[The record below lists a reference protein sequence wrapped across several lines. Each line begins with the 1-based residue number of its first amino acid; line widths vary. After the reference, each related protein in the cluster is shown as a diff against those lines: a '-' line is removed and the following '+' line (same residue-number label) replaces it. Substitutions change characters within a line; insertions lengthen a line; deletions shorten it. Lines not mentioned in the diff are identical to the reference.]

1 MSKKNGESPAKSGR
15 FRRYALRGLKAFA
28 VILAVGV
35 GAVWGTAQW
44 RLTSQWPAALAPL
57 KVQPSPELVAEG
69 ERVFHIFGCAGC
81 HQEAGNVLFEAPMVG
96 RVVAPNI
103 SRRIADYSDE
113 ELVRLIRHGV
123 KHDGTSAIVMPAS
136 VLGRI
141 SDEDLAALVSYL
153 RSVGPRPDA
162 VTVATR
168 FGPLGYLAM
177 AAGKVDMSAAIA
189 PKDEPPVTRPLD
201 REGEYLVSATCRACH
216 EFDSVHD
223 NGFGMVTPPLK
234 AMARSY
240 ALEDF
245 RHLLR
250 SGEGSGGRDL
260 GLMSEVARSDFSHFT
275 DGEIDA
281 IHAYLT
287 AP

>member
-1 MSKKNGESPAKSGR
+1 
-15 FRRYALRGLKAFA
+15 
-28 VILAVGV
+28 V
-35 GAVWGTAQW
+35 T
-44 RLTSQWPAALAPL
+44 
-57 KVQPSPELVAEG
+57 EG
-69 ERVFHIFGCAGC
+69 ERAFHIFGCAGC
-81 HQEAGNVLFEAPMVG
+81 HQDAGNVLFEAPMVG

-113 ELVRLIRHGV
+113 ALVRLIRHGV
-123 KHDGTSAIVMPAS
+123 KHDGTSAIIMPAS

-141 SDEDLAALVSYL
+141 SDQDLAALVSYL
-153 RSVGPRPDA
+153 RSFGPRPDA
-162 VTVATR
+162 VAVSTQ
-168 FGPLGYLAM
+168 FGPLGYIAM

-189 PKDEPPVTRPLD
+189 PAEEPPVTRPLD
-201 REGEYLVSATCRACH
+201 REGEYLVGATCRACH

-240 ALEDF
+240 PLEDF

-250 SGEGSGGRDL
+250 TGEGSGGRDL

-281 IHAYLT
+281 IHAYLA